1 MAIINRQEL
10 LTYEEL
16 LEAIENES
24 VNNYFNKAARC
35 LMETISDW
43 PGPNVQGPLDLI
55 SELRKEINQELTFDN
70 IEAYL
75 KQLRPESDSWKMEAL
90 TGLLQIFGID
100 ENQLIDKTIELEA
113 IIARLTQHYRQ
124 KNKGK

>member
-1 MAIINRQEL
+1 MATINRQEL

-24 VNNYFNKAARC
+24 VNNYFNKAAKC
-35 LMETISDW
+35 LMEAISDW
-43 PGPNVQGPLDLI
+43 PGPNIQGPLDLI
-55 SELRKEINQELTFDN
+55 AELSKEINHELTFDN

-75 KQLRPESDSWKMEAL
+75 KQLQPESDSWKMEAL
-90 TGLLQIFGID
+90 TGLLEIFGIN
-100 ENQLIDKTIELEA
+100 ETKRIDKTIELEA

-124 KNKGK
+124 KNFGK